1 MFVKKLITMKRNYYK
16 IVLLFFLFFGLSGL
30 QAQSLYVRP
39 VTGVQSAYAL
49 ANLRKLTFSGGN
61 LILTPTTGSNGTF
74 ALSGLRYLNFVD
86 LTLDTPTNTVA
97 KSAFYVYPNPV
108 SAILYLSNLDATQ
121 VIDEIA
127 IISMEGRL
135 LFKQNPL
142 STQTPQVNVAAL
154 PSGMY
159 FCQIQSNNKTQTVKF
174 LKQ

>member
-1 MFVKKLITMKRNYYK
+1 MKRNFDS

-39 VTGVQSAYAL
+39 VSGAQSAYVL
-49 ANLRKLTFSGGN
+49 ANLRKLTFSGNN
-61 LILTPTTGSNGTF
+61 LVVMPTTGSNDTF
-74 ALSGLRYLNFVD
+74 ALSGLRYFNFAD
-86 LTLDTPTNTVA
+86 LTLDMPTNTLA
-97 KSAFYVYPNPV
+97 KNAFYVYPNPA
-108 SAILYLSNLDATQ
+108 SANLYLSNIDATQ

-142 STQTPQVNVAAL
+142 PTQATQFNVAAL
-154 PSGMY
+154 PPGMY
-159 FCQIQSNNKTQTVKF
+159 FCQIQSNKKIQTVKF

>member
-1 MFVKKLITMKRNYYK
+1 MKRNYYK
-16 IVLLFFLFFGLSGL
+16 IGLLFFLFFGLSGL

-61 LILTPTTGSNGTF
+61 LVVTPNTGSNDTF
-74 ALSGLRYLNFVD
+74 ALSGFRYLNFVD
-86 LTLDTPTNTVA
+86 LTLDIPTNTLA
-97 KSAFYVYPNPV
+97 KSTFYVYPNPV

-142 STQTPQVNVAAL
+142 PAQSTQVNVAAL
-154 PSGMY
+154 PPGMY

>member
-1 MFVKKLITMKRNYYK
+1 MKRNYYK